1 MTLVPD
7 CCFSILSDIDGSL
20 ANVHKKHSLVL
31 VSCTTIS
38 VYVNLSKSVLQKERI
53 KGRPP
58 HQRGGFTS
66 FAAAKVRLFQKL
78 TKLSQTFFK
87 KRCVFELYTLYI

>member
-1 MTLVPD
+1 MPKRKHLSVCKDACPGLLNLYPIRILTVRSQM
-7 CCFSILSDIDGSL
+7 SIRTF
-20 ANVHKKHSLVL
+20 AVL

-58 HQRGGFTS
+58 HKRGGFTS
-66 FAAAKVRLFQKL
+66 FAGAKVRFFRKLAKLFE
-78 TKLSQTFFK
+78 TFFK
-87 KRCVFELYTLYI
+87 KR